1 MSDDGYRLIR
11 PTKPPRQQASYISYI
26 LAMTQKIPVIT
37 IDGPSG
43 VGKGTVMLRLAHFLG
58 WHTLD
63 SGAIYRVLALAALKH
78 QIALDDVAGLV
89 KLAAELDVVFQAAP
103 DLSGVQVILE
113 KTDVTSTLRTEA
125 TGEAASQV
133 AVIPEVRAALLQR
146 QRDFQQ
152 APGLVADGR
161 DMGTVVFPEA
171 ALKIFL
177 TASAEERAK
186 RRYKQLKEKGI
197 DANLTNLV
205 KEISTR
211 DQRDRERAT
220 APLKPAADATQID
233 TTELSIDAVMAQLM
247 TLVATHL
254 DAVATD

>member
-1 MSDDGYRLIR
+1 
-11 PTKPPRQQASYISYI
+11 
-26 LAMTQKIPVIT
+26 MTQQIPVIT

-78 QIALDDVAGLV
+78 QIALDDITGLV
-89 KLAAELDVVFQAAP
+89 QLAAQLEVSFQPAP

-113 KTDVTSTLRTEA
+113 KTDVTHTLRTEI
-125 TGEAASQV
+125 TGASASQI

-152 APGLVADGR
+152 PPGLIADGR

-171 ALKIFL
+171 SLKVFL
-177 TASAEERAK
+177 TASAKERAK

-197 DANLTNLV
+197 DANLANLI
-205 KEISTR
+205 KEINAR
-211 DQRDRERAT
+211 DQRDCERAT
-220 APLKPAADATQID
+220 APLKPATDATQID
-233 TTELSIDAVMAQLM
+233 TTYLSIDAVIAQLM
-247 TLVATHL
+247 TLIATHL
-254 DAVATD
+254 ETVATD